1 MPYLAHDGVRLHYDL
16 HGDPADRPPLLL
28 SHGFRAS
35 GRMWGRNLAALA
47 RDREV
52 LTWDLRGHARSDA
65 PDDPAAYGVEQ
76 SVGDMVALL
85 DVLGTT
91 RVVLGGMSLGG
102 YLSLVFHARHPD
114 HVAALVLVDTGPGF
128 RSDASREQWN
138 GFAERTA
145 QALERDGSAALPA
158 SPEVDEHPAAHGLAH
173 TARRVMA
180 QRNTLVIDSLERS
193 GHIARRRNP
202 SDRREYA
209 LQTNARGRALL
220 AKAEKAIIAAEAD
233 TVQGLSAGELRQLL
247 ALLGR
252 IAGPSAGD
260 GLATED
266 QVRQALGR

>member
-1 MPYLAHDGVRLHYDL
+1 RRDGDDAGVPPASLQPPALGLEVGVRRRAEVGGPARGRRDRGGRRQAISRHHRRLGGDLMPYLAHDGVRLHYDL
-16 HGDPADRPPLLL
+16 HGGPGDRPPLLL
-28 SHGFRAS
+28 SHGFSAS
-35 GRMWGRNLAALA
+35 GRMWDLNVAALA
-47 RDREV
+47 GDREV

-145 QALERDGSAALPA
+145 QALERD
-158 SPEVDEHPAAHGLAH
+158 
-173 TARRVMA
+173 
-180 QRNTLVIDSLERS
+180 
-193 GHIARRRNP
+193 
-202 SDRREYA
+202 
-209 LQTNARGRALL
+209 
-220 AKAEKAIIAAEAD
+220 
-233 TVQGLSAGELRQLL
+233 
-247 ALLGR
+247 
-252 IAGPSAGD
+252 
-260 GLATED
+260 
-266 QVRQALGR
+266 